1 MSLVSSTSMA
11 ASDRDAKHILGNVVA
26 YSNGHRCL
34 QPLVDRCPSTELMLC
49 YVLCPKSLAQ
59 FACWIGPVVAKL
71 KLTIRSFYLCSSAE
85 SRISDSNSQ
94 VYKSSFRSFYLC
106 SSAESRISARRAS
119 TVTVLRRS
127 STSIVLQSAS
137 TAPEF
142 DAPTL

>member
-1 MSLVSSTSMA
+1 MA

-34 QPLVDRCPSTELMLC
+34 QPLVDRCPST
-49 YVLCPKSLAQ
+49 Q

>member
-34 QPLVDRCPSTELMLC
+34 QPLVDRCPST
-49 YVLCPKSLAQ
+49 Q

-94 VYKSSFRSFYLC
+94 VYKVASDPS
-106 SSAESRISARRAS
+106 ISARRLNRAYP
-119 TVTVLRRS
+119 L
-127 STSIVLQSAS
+127 
-137 TAPEF
+137 
-142 DAPTL
+142 DAPPP